1 MVETTK
7 LRAHTH
13 QSHVKRD
20 DRTEDSTGGCH
31 HIPKGSEDKIK
42 LTHIT
47 ALGS

>member
-1 MVETTK
+1 VVETTK

-31 HIPKGSEDKIK
+31 HIPKDSEDKIK